1 MQPVSKF
8 LVREGLTNSI
18 AATLKADPLSE
29 QIVHFLL
36 ENETAM
42 DTARGIA
49 NWWVQRD
56 ELAVQASLDRLIAC
70 GVMTPHTFTSGILY
84 GLTRNQ
90 EIRVWLRATY
100 RPALNG
106 DVPES
111 TAVSLAEPAPVH
123 AQPAVTGRQWAGFM
137 AMVVGMFMAIL
148 FGLLAVDSFQQL
160 QRIHHDRNRRDNGW
174 ERDPDIWGR

>member
-1 MQPVSKF
+1 MQPVSEF

-100 RPALNG
+100 RPALKLESHPPG
-106 DVPES
+106 DGNRPR
-111 TAVSLAEPAPVH
+111 T
-123 AQPAVTGRQWAGFM
+123 
-137 AMVVGMFMAIL
+137 
-148 FGLLAVDSFQQL
+148 DSS
-160 QRIHHDRNRRDNGW
+160 
-174 ERDPDIWGR
+174 